1 MTSTACGLD
10 LDRTP
15 ASGTGAA
22 LQPAAARFL
31 TGQGV
36 VCPDVADADFL
47 STQLMDCFRRGGS
60 REAFEWLAKVSYP
73 SLLRRARLRLRAC
86 DSGATGRLDAHEVVQ
101 DTFVNVYRYPDRF
114 DATRPIAFRIW
125 SGTILD
131 NVVRRKLRLG
141 RRSGEVSLRPAEL
154 LEQEPDA
161 RRREPDS
168 QAIENETHRAVALAY
183 QLFLAL
189 YLDAYRR
196 LSERE
201 RFILQMVEVKGMRY
215 AQLATLVRLRA
226 EALKMV
232 VFRARRRIFE
242 RIAGW
247 LWPESRVGV
256 SV

>member
-1 MTSTACGLD
+1 MTSTAVLD
-10 LDRTP
+10 PSL
-15 ASGTGAA
+15 ASEPRGDVRPGAV
-22 LQPAAARFL
+22 RFL
-31 TGQGV
+31 AEAGV
-36 VCPDVADADFL
+36 ACAAGADEDQLATL
-47 STQLMDCFRRGGS
+47 LMDCFRRGGS
-60 REAFEWLAKVSYP
+60 REAFEWLARIAYP
-73 SLLRRARLRLRAC
+73 GLLRRARLRLRAC
-86 DSGATGRLDAHEVVQ
+86 DCGAVGRLDAHEVVQ

-114 DATRPIAFRIW
+114 DATRAIAFRIW

-141 RRSGEVSLRPAEL
+141 RRSGEVALRPAEL

-161 RRREPDS
+161 RRLEPDS
-168 QAIENETHRAVALAY
+168 QAIEQEAHRAVALAW

-201 RFILQMVEVKGMRY
+201 RFVLQMVEVKGMRY
-215 AQLATLVRLRA
+215 AQLAAMVRLRA

-247 LWPESRVGV
+247 LWPQARVGAA
-256 SV
+256 